1 MLDAGQATAIV
12 YPVPIGSYCR
22 QALLKYFQLIH
33 YRSIIY
39 TWYFDV
45 LELSK
50 NCGVTC
56 LEHSMVTIRY
66 FCCCKLTICCSTRLT
81 V

>member
-12 YPVPIGSYCR
+12 YPVPIDSYCR

-39 TWYFDV
+39 TWYFDAFWGAIKKIV
-45 LELSK
+45 
-50 NCGVTC
+50 V
-56 LEHSMVTIRY
+56 
-66 FCCCKLTICCSTRLT
+66 
-81 V
+81 

>member
-12 YPVPIGSYCR
+12 YPVPIDSYCR

-50 NCGVTC
+50 
-56 LEHSMVTIRY
+56 
-66 FCCCKLTICCSTRLT
+66 KLWCNLFRTLDGNNPLLLLL
-81 V
+81 